1 MYLNKNINEIIL
13 EIFLKDEFI
22 YPRKKLIKK
31 MLYEIY
37 WKKNVL
43 HIYFIPF

>member
-1 MYLNKNINEIIL
+1 MYLNKNFNDIIL

-37 WKKNVL
+37 FLKNVL
-43 HIYFIPF
+43 YIYFIPF